1 MRGTVRKGDY
11 GRNWRWGIGSTFD
24 QSTLYAHMKLSS
36 KQTNKKTA
44 LTSGRHC
51 AEAPVGE
58 WTRGGGGVV
67 KQNKFTIFKGQ
78 VLRF

>member
-1 MRGTVRKGDY
+1 
-11 GRNWRWGIGSTFD
+11 
-24 QSTLYAHMKLSS
+24 MKLSS

-44 LTSGRHC
+44 LTLGRHC

-58 WTRGGGGVV
+58 GVRGGGVV